1 MTKSFNRLS
10 IKEIFARK
18 EYVELAQIICKDTEI
33 LNSWERI
40 SGLGEKDDGKKWSK
54 INNWEEV
61 CKFKSKYLN
70 KF

>member
-1 MTKSFNRLS
+1 LHHDFALEKKLIKFMTKSFNRLS

-40 SGLGEKDDGKKWSK
+40 SGLGEKDDGKK
-54 INNWEEV
+54 
-61 CKFKSKYLN
+61 
-70 KF
+70 